1 MAKNVAELVNAT
13 SSDDFLGEFVSPYY
27 MDPSLR
33 HTCNLLPS
41 RDSNPGPVF
50 PIPRFK
56 TEDFVILEL
65 SDHAENMGFTT
76 IKPIMRAVCS
86 HIYRVAQKAVHFSA
100 HHIFGTVQDKM
111 KQISPICVV
120 PGVSGNQD

>member
-1 MAKNVAELVNAT
+1 
-13 SSDDFLGEFVSPYY
+13 

-41 RDSNPGPVF
+41 RDSNPNVF
-50 PIPRFK
+50 PIPGFK

-65 SDHAENMGFTT
+65 SDHAKNMGFTT

-86 HIYRVAQKAVHFSA
+86 HIYRVAQKKLY
-100 HHIFGTVQDKM
+100 IFQHT
-111 KQISPICVV
+111 ISLEPFKIK
-120 PGVSGNQD
+120 

>member
-1 MAKNVAELVNAT
+1 
-13 SSDDFLGEFVSPYY
+13 

-50 PIPRFK
+50 PIPGFK

-65 SDHAENMGFTT
+65 SDHAKNMGFTT

-86 HIYRVAQKAVHFSA
+86 LQGGPKKLY
-100 HHIFGTVQDKM
+100 IFQHT
-111 KQISPICVV
+111 ISLEPFKIK
-120 PGVSGNQD
+120 